1 MTREKRRRNK
11 EGVSRDRHFRLVN
24 IVSLIHSLAYFISF
38 YSFHWIG
45 AKTKK
50 KIASVSLE
58 KKERSEI
65 GKLSDC
71 FFRWIF
77 AIDFYPKGERLITK
91 KNDRR
96 NFLMKYSWT
105 QAIFDFFCL
114 RLNKCLYR
122 TREAE
127 AIEREK
133 EKREGK
139 NTKVIYR
146 TLVDIRLCSL

>member
-1 MTREKRRRNK
+1 
-11 EGVSRDRHFRLVN
+11 
-24 IVSLIHSLAYFISF
+24 
-38 YSFHWIG
+38 
-45 AKTKK
+45 
-50 KIASVSLE
+50 
-58 KKERSEI
+58 
-65 GKLSDC
+65 
-71 FFRWIF
+71 
-77 AIDFYPKGERLITK
+77 
-91 KNDRR
+91 
-96 NFLMKYSWT
+96 MKYSWT

-146 TLVDIRLCSL
+146 TLVDIRLCSLYEKKKQRHHRSNACR